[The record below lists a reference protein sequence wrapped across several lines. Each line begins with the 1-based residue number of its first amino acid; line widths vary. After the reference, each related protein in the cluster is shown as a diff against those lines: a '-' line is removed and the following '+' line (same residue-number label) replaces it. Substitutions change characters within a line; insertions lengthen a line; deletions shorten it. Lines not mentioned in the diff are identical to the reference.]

1 MQFRPQSCHPNSHT
15 CIPWIV
21 TWRKP
26 KAYNSD
32 CWVFGLS
39 ENDINTNSTRTM
51 VEKKG
56 TKVLYFQPSSEALTA
71 HVAWD
76 FEKSP
81 SLLDH
86 LNVECLWVQNGFRGH
101 VYFCKK
107 RKFDK
112 SCWTTWKPIFD
123 PSNEENQSC
132 FATTFSLMQQDCLV
146 LVTQM
151 LLMNATFGPFR
162 SELSSD
168 KVHRFLEKE
177 LVQPPRPHQL

>member
-1 MQFRPQSCHPNSHT
+1 MQFRPQSCHPNSRT

-86 LNVECLWVQNGFRGH
+86 LNVECLWVQNGFRATCTLQKEEVWQKLLDNLKTH
-101 VYFCKK
+101 LRPVKW
-107 RKFDK
+107 RKPKLLCHD
-112 SCWTTWKPIFD
+112 
-123 PSNEENQSC
+123 
-132 FATTFSLMQQDCLV
+132 FSLMQQDCLV